1 VHDPKIP
8 PITQFEVCKP
18 LEPTSSPYLPHISR
32 LRHQIPH
39 LCDYHL
45 RLPYLSKAS
54 CRNLPE
60 RWASL
65 ASARFFY
72 IGSCPGLPQAGTSS
86 CYYVASY
93 TLVWHGSK
101 PHSTR
106 EHAQHTT
113 ALHICAGPQELLA
126 SVFSRKRSEY
136 VSLAKL
142 LWPEVQPRG
151 RPSCFLMFGY
161 KSIHRYLM
169 ISSVSRVYLQ
179 TFFRIHRD
187 HRGSTGP
194 ISCTWRVA
202 PSFQQ

>member
-86 CYYVASY
+86 LLLCRQLYIGLAWLEA
-93 TLVWHGSK
+93 TLD
-101 PHSTR
+101 TR
-106 EHAQHTT
+106 ACPAHNGAAHMRWTSGAARLGIQ
-113 ALHICAGPQELLA
+113 PQEIRICKLSEAIMAGGATERTSVLL
-126 SVFSRKRSEY
+126 SY
-136 VSLAKL
+136 VRL
-142 LWPEVQPRG
+142 
-151 RPSCFLMFGY
+151 
-161 KSIHRYLM
+161 
-169 ISSVSRVYLQ
+169 
-179 TFFRIHRD
+179 
-187 HRGSTGP
+187 
-194 ISCTWRVA
+194 
-202 PSFQQ
+202 